1 MARHGSL
8 SEQLATLMAYRN
20 RPEGPHEPLGSN
32 WATTPANSNDEDVS
46 AFSQERDIRMT
57 PSVAEIMRQV
67 ETGDVE
73 RGPPSEMV
81 VVEDGIEKT
90 LKVQG
95 QIIRIGKLRFSDG
108 TQTEK
113 DFKRGADRT
122 VIEYDR
128 VMPVGAM
135 LGCREKAET
144 ALGGRGYSGEY
155 LFRSNNYFAGTLD
168 TDLTARVKRGKR
180 RNGPGY
186 SRDET
191 QAMLDEAIANTPVMP
206 PVKRY
211 PAGLPAVAE
220 RVAENF
226 NGMQTAVGG
235 GSEVPAPW
243 QDMAGAIVQRE
254 IWDAAMAEMK
264 GEDIATLDVA
274 MEAGTYTEVGI
285 AAGQSPSYADK
296 KSGGRKRLQAAN
308 DNLSAA
314 LRKYSA

>member
-1 MARHGSL
+1 MTQRASL
-8 SEQLATLMAYRN
+8 SEQLAALMAYRN

-73 RGPPSEMV
+73 TNT
-81 VVEDGIEKT
+81 K
-90 LKVQG
+90 G

-113 DFKRGADRT
+113 DLKRGADRS

-144 ALGGRGYSGEY
+144 ALGGRGYSGDY

-191 QAMLDEAIANTPVMP
+191 QAMLEEAIANTPNMP

-243 QDMAGAIVQRE
+243 QDMVGAIVQRE

-264 GEDIATLDVA
+264 SVDVATLDVA
-274 MEAGTYTEVGI
+274 MDAGSYAEVGI

>member
-8 SEQLATLMAYRN
+8 AEQLAALMAYRN

-32 WATTPANSNDEDVS
+32 WATTPANSNDEDVL

-57 PSVAEIMRQV
+57 PSVDEIMRQV
-67 ETGDVE
+67 ATGDIE
-73 RGPPSEMV
+73 RNAE
-81 VVEDGIEKT
+81 
-90 LKVQG
+90 G
-95 QIIRIGKLRFSDG
+95 QTIRIGRLRFSDG

-113 DFKRGADRT
+113 DFKRGADRS

-144 ALGGRGYSGEY
+144 ALGGRGYGGDY
-155 LFRSNNYFAGTLD
+155 LRRSNEYFAESFDVDVPTR
-168 TDLTARVKRGKR
+168 TKRNKR
-180 RNGPGY
+180 RNGRGF
-186 SRDET
+186 SRDEA
-191 QAMLDEAIANTPVMP
+191 QAMLDEAIANTTNMP

-243 QDMAGAIVQRE
+243 QDMVGAIVQRE

-264 GEDIATLDVA
+264 AEDVATLDVA

>member
-1 MARHGSL
+1 MSKLA
-8 SEQLATLMAYRN
+8 EQLAALMAYRS
-20 RPEGPHEPLGSN
+20 RPEGKHEPLGSN

-57 PSVAEIMRQV
+57 PSVDEIMRQV
-67 ETGDVE
+67 ATDDVE
-73 RGPPSEMV
+73 KNARGQ
-81 VVEDGIEKT
+81 T
-90 LKVQG
+90 
-95 QIIRIGKLRFSDG
+95 IRIGKLRFSDG

-144 ALGGRGYSGEY
+144 ALGGKGYSGDY
-155 LFRSNNYFAGTLD
+155 LRRSNNYFAESFDVDMRTKI
-168 TDLTARVKRGKR
+168 TRGKR
-180 RNGPGY
+180 KNGPGY

-191 QAMLDEAIANTPVMP
+191 QAMLDAAISNTPNMP

-235 GSEVPAPW
+235 GSEVPSPW
-243 QDMAGAIVQRE
+243 QDMVGAIVQRE
-254 IWDAAMAEMK
+254 IWNAAMAEMK
-264 GEDIATLDVA
+264 SEDVATLDVA
-274 MEAGTYTEVGI
+274 MDAGTYAEVGI

>member
-1 MARHGSL
+1 MTQRASL
-8 SEQLATLMAYRN
+8 SEQLAALMAYRN

-73 RGPPSEMV
+73 TNT
-81 VVEDGIEKT
+81 K
-90 LKVQG
+90 G

-113 DFKRGADRT
+113 DFKRGADRS

-144 ALGGRGYSGEY
+144 ALGGRGYSGDY

-186 SRDET
+186 SRDEM
-191 QAMLDEAIANTPVMP
+191 QAMLEEAIANTPNMP

-226 NGMQTAVGG
+226 SGMQTAVGG

-243 QDMAGAIVQRE
+243 QDMVAAIVQRE

-264 GEDIATLDVA
+264 SEDVATLDVA
-274 MEAGTYTEVGI
+274 MDAGTYAEVGI

>member
-1 MARHGSL
+1 MTQRASL
-8 SEQLATLMAYRN
+8 SEQLAALMAYRN

-67 ETGDVE
+67 ATNDVE
-73 RGPPSEMV
+73 RNEA
-81 VVEDGIEKT
+81 
-90 LKVQG
+90 G

-113 DFKRGADRT
+113 DFKRGADRS

-144 ALGGRGYSGEY
+144 ALGGRGYSGDY

-180 RNGPGY
+180 RNGSGY
-186 SRDET
+186 SRDEM
-191 QAMLDEAIANTPVMP
+191 QAVLEEAIANTPNMP

-211 PAGLPAVAE
+211 PAGLPAIAE

-226 NGMQTAVGG
+226 NGMQTTVGG

-243 QDMAGAIVQRE
+243 QDMVGAMVQRE
-254 IWDAAMAEMK
+254 IWDAAMAEMR
-264 GEDIATLDVA
+264 GEDVATLDTA
-274 MEAGTYTEVGI
+274 MSAQTWAGI
-285 AAGQSPSYADK
+285 SP
-296 KSGGRKRLQAAN
+296 GGTVQGARKRGHKRLQVAN
-308 DNLSAA
+308 DNLSAS

>member
-1 MARHGSL
+1 MTQRASL
-8 SEQLATLMAYRN
+8 SEQLAALMAYRN

-67 ETGDVE
+67 ATNDVE
-73 RGPPSEMV
+73 RNEA
-81 VVEDGIEKT
+81 
-90 LKVQG
+90 G

-113 DFKRGADRT
+113 DFKRGADRS

-128 VMPVGAM
+128 VMPVGAI

-144 ALGGRGYSGEY
+144 ALGGRGYSGDY
-155 LFRSNNYFAGTLD
+155 LRRSNEYFAGTLD
-168 TDLTARVKRGKR
+168 ADLTARVKRGKR
-180 RNGPGY
+180 RNGPGF
-186 SRDET
+186 SRDEM
-191 QAMLDEAIANTPVMP
+191 QAMLDEAISNTPNMP

-235 GSEVPAPW
+235 GSEVPSPW
-243 QDMAGAIVQRE
+243 QDMVGAIVQRE

-264 GEDIATLDVA
+264 SEDVATLDVA
-274 MEAGTYTEVGI
+274 MDAGTYAEVGI

>member
-1 MARHGSL
+1 MTQRASL
-8 SEQLATLMAYRN
+8 SEQLAALMAYRN

-73 RGPPSEMV
+73 
-81 VVEDGIEKT
+81 KNA
-90 LKVQG
+90 KG

-113 DFKRGADRT
+113 DFKRGADRS

-144 ALGGRGYSGEY
+144 ALGGRGYSGAY
-155 LFRSNNYFAGTLD
+155 LRRSNEYFAETLEAD
-168 TDLTARVKRGKR
+168 IPARIKRGKR
-180 RNGPGY
+180 KNGPGF
-186 SRDET
+186 SRDEV
-191 QAMLDEAIANTPVMP
+191 QAMLDEAISNTPNMP

-211 PAGLPAVAE
+211 PTGLPAVAE

-243 QDMAGAIVQRE
+243 QDMVAAIVQRE
-254 IWDAAMAEMK
+254 IWDSAMAEMK
-264 GEDIATLDVA
+264 SEDVATLDVA
-274 MEAGTYTEVGI
+274 MDAGTYAEVGI

>member
-1 MARHGSL
+1 MTQRASL
-8 SEQLATLMAYRN
+8 SEQLAALMAYRN

-67 ETGDVE
+67 ATNDVE
-73 RGPPSEMV
+73 TNA
-81 VVEDGIEKT
+81 K
-90 LKVQG
+90 G

-113 DFKRGADRT
+113 DFKRGADRS

-135 LGCREKAET
+135 LGCRERAET
-144 ALGGRGYSGEY
+144 ALGGRGYSGDY
-155 LFRSNNYFAGTLD
+155 LRRSNEYFADTLD

-180 RNGPGY
+180 RNGPGF
-186 SRDET
+186 SRDEM
-191 QAMLDEAIANTPVMP
+191 QAMLDEAISNTPNMP

-243 QDMAGAIVQRE
+243 QDMVGAIVQRE

-264 GEDIATLDVA
+264 SVDVATLDVA
-274 MEAGTYTEVGI
+274 MDAGSYAEVGI

-296 KSGGRKRLQAAN
+296 KSGGRKRLEAAN

>member
-1 MARHGSL
+1 MSKLA
-8 SEQLATLMAYRN
+8 EQLAALMAYRS
-20 RPEGPHEPLGSN
+20 RPEGKHEPLGSN

-67 ETGDVE
+67 ALD
-73 RGPPSEMV
+73 
-81 VVEDGIEKT
+81 DIEKNA
-90 LKVQG
+90 KG

-113 DFKRGADRT
+113 DFKRGADRS
-122 VIEYDR
+122 VVEYDR

-144 ALGGRGYSGEY
+144 ALGGKGYSGSY
-155 LFRSNNYFAGTLD
+155 LRRSNDYFAESFDVDVPTR
-168 TDLTARVKRGKR
+168 TKRGKR
-180 RNGPGY
+180 KNGPGY

-191 QAMLDEAIANTPVMP
+191 QAMLDEAIANTKVMP

-211 PAGLPAVAE
+211 PAGLPSVAE

-243 QDMAGAIVQRE
+243 QDMASAIVQRE

-264 GEDIATLDVA
+264 DEDVATLDAATVA
-274 MEAGTYTEVGI
+274 QTWAEV
-285 AAGQSPSYADK
+285 SP
-296 KSGGRKRLQAAN
+296 GGSVRGARKRGHKVLQAAN

-314 LRKYSA
+314 LKKHSA

>member
-1 MARHGSL
+1 MTQRASL
-8 SEQLATLMAYRN
+8 SEQLAALMAYRN

-67 ETGDVE
+67 ATNDVE
-73 RGPPSEMV
+73 TNA
-81 VVEDGIEKT
+81 K
-90 LKVQG
+90 G

-113 DFKRGADRT
+113 DFKRGADRS

-128 VMPVGAM
+128 VMPVGAI

-144 ALGGRGYSGEY
+144 ALGGRGYSGDY
-155 LFRSNNYFAGTLD
+155 LRRSNEYFAESFDVDAPNRKT
-168 TDLTARVKRGKR
+168 RGKR

-191 QAMLDEAIANTPVMP
+191 QAMLNEAIANTPVMP

-264 GEDIATLDVA
+264 GEDIATLDA
-274 MEAGTYTEVGI
+274 ATEAQTWADV
-285 AAGQSPSYADK
+285 SP
-296 KSGGRKRLQAAN
+296 GGSVRGARKRGHKVLEAAN
-308 DNLSAA
+308 DNLSSA
-314 LRKYSA
+314 LKKHSA

>member
-1 MARHGSL
+1 MTQRASL
-8 SEQLATLMAYRN
+8 SEQLAALMAYRN
-20 RPEGPHEPLGSN
+20 RPEGAYEPLGSN
-32 WATTPANSNDEDVS
+32 WATTPANSNDEDVL

-57 PSVAEIMRQV
+57 PSVDEIMRQV
-67 ETGDVE
+67 ATDDVE
-73 RGPPSEMV
+73 RAPSRAFEVFEGGVAKKVKIPGP
-81 VVEDGIEKT
+81 
-90 LKVQG
+90 
-95 QIIRIGKLRFSDG
+95 IIRIGKLRFSDG

-113 DFKRGADRT
+113 DYKRGADRSVT
-122 VIEYDR
+122 EYDR

-144 ALGGRGYSGEY
+144 ALGGRGYSGDY
-155 LFRSNNYFAGTLD
+155 LRRSNEYFAESLD
-168 TDLTARVKRGKR
+168 VDVPTRTKRGKR
-180 RNGPGY
+180 RNGPGF
-186 SRDET
+186 SRDEM

-243 QDMAGAIVQRE
+243 QDMVGAIVQRE
-254 IWDAAMAEMK
+254 VWDAAMAEMK
-264 GEDIATLDVA
+264 SEDVATLDVA
-274 MEAGTYTEVGI
+274 MDAGTYAEVGI

>member
-1 MARHGSL
+1 MTQRASL
-8 SEQLATLMAYRN
+8 SEQLAALMAYRN

-73 RGPPSEMV
+73 TNAE
-81 VVEDGIEKT
+81 
-90 LKVQG
+90 G

-113 DFKRGADRT
+113 DFKRGADRS
-122 VIEYDR
+122 VIEFDR

-144 ALGGRGYSGEY
+144 ALGGRGYSGDY
-155 LFRSNNYFAGTLD
+155 LFRSNSYFAGTLD

-226 NGMQTAVGG
+226 NGLQTAVGG
-235 GSEVPAPW
+235 GAEVPAPW
-243 QDMAGAIVQRE
+243 QDMVGAIVQRE
-254 IWDAAMAEMK
+254 IWGAAMAEMK
-264 GEDIATLDVA
+264 GEDVATLDAA
-274 MEAGTYTEVGI
+274 MGVQTWADV
-285 AAGQSPSYADK
+285 SP
-296 KSGGRKRLQAAN
+296 GGSVQGARKRGHKVLQAAN
-308 DNLSAA
+308 DNLSSA
-314 LRKYSA
+314 LKKHSA